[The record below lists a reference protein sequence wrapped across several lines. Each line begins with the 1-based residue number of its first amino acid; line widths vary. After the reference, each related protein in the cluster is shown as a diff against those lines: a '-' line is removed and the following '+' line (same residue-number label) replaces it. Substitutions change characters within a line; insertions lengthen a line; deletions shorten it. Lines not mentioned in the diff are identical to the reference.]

1 MTLDPSYLDYPN
13 RRHGQDMD
21 RHDWRL
27 AKDRPRVDL
36 PDGKQVAA
44 MPVVVCEYHPI
55 NPKKTP
61 FGHPHGMVTPYPDL
75 RHYTTR
81 DYGNRVGVFRILKA
95 FREAGLTATF
105 ALSAD
110 LLERARPLVDAILND
125 GHEIAAASLNGDS
138 IHHSAMSEA
147 DERALIGQVRDAF
160 TAAGLEPRAWMSP
173 ARQESFNT
181 PDLLTEA
188 GFTTV
193 LDWETDQVPVFMR
206 TKHGALAAP
215 PVLNELDDYKLLIE
229 RKQTEELWARQILES
244 VALLKAEHAARGA
257 QVLGFTLTP
266 FVIGQPFRIG
276 ALEEVC
282 ATLAGDDSVLCDKAS
297 AVSEA
302 FGRLNINA

>member
-27 AKDRPRVDL
+27 AKDRPRMNL
-36 PDGKQVAA
+36 PDGQQVAV
-44 MPVVVCEYHPI
+44 MPVVVCDYHPI
-55 NPKKTP
+55 DQKKTP

-95 FREAGLTATF
+95 FREAGLSATF

-125 GHEIAAASLNGDS
+125 GHEIAAAGLNGDT
-138 IHHSAMSEA
+138 IHHSGMGEA

-160 TAAGLEPRAWMSP
+160 TVAGLEPTAWMSP

-181 PDLLTEA
+181 PDLLSEA

-215 PVLNELDDYKLLIE
+215 PVFNELDDYKLLIE
-229 RKQTEELWARQILES
+229 RKQTEDLWARQILDS
-244 VALLKAEHAARGA
+244 VDLLKSEHAARGA
-257 QVLGFTLTP
+257 LALGFTLTP

-282 ATLAGDDSVLCDKAS
+282 EKLAGDKAVCCAGAS
-297 AVSEA
+297 SVSEA
-302 FGRLNINA
+302 FRKLEAAS